1 MSLTIHTIP
10 CGSYQANAF
19 LVFMQDRDDCILVD
33 PGDDLQALKD
43 AVARSGKKLS
53 AILLTHG
60 HFDHI
65 LAASPLAKETGAQ
78 VYVHEGDME
87 MLNDIRLNAYMPGAA
102 VLPAP
107 KDIIAE
113 EYDDVLDVAGMHFEI
128 VHTPGH
134 SKGSV
139 CLYLREEK
147 KMFTG
152 DTLFQAGFGRMD
164 LHGGSP
170 MQMRTSLKNL
180 FEMDVDIAVYPGH
193 GGFSTIG
200 AERARY
206 RL

>member
-1 MSLTIHTIP
+1 LTIHTIP

-180 FEMDVDIAVYPGH
+180 FEMDADIAVYPGH

>member
-1 MSLTIHTIP
+1 M
-10 CGSYQANAF
+10 
-19 LVFMQDRDDCILVD
+19 
-33 PGDDLQALKD
+33 
-43 AVARSGKKLS
+43 
-53 AILLTHG
+53 
-60 HFDHI
+60 
-65 LAASPLAKETGAQ
+65 
-78 VYVHEGDME
+78 
-87 MLNDIRLNAYMPGAA
+87 
-102 VLPAP
+102 
-107 KDIIAE
+107 
-113 EYDDVLDVAGMHFEI
+113 
-128 VHTPGH
+128 
-134 SKGSV
+134 

-180 FEMDVDIAVYPGH
+180 FEMDADIAVYPGH

>member
-1 MSLTIHTIP
+1 MNVTIHTIP

-19 LVFMQDRDDCILVD
+19 LVFREEREDCVLID
-33 PGDDLQALKD
+33 PGDDLQALET
-43 AVARSGKKLS
+43 AIARCGRKLE

-65 LAASPLAKETGAQ
+65 LAASPLAKSTGAQ
-78 VYVHEGDME
+78 VYVHEGDFE
-87 MLNDIRLNAYMPGAA
+87 MLNDMALNAYMPGAA
-102 VLPAP
+102 VLPSP

-113 EYDDVLDVAGMHFEI
+113 IYEDTLDAAGMRFQI

-139 CLYLREEK
+139 CLLLPEEK

-170 MQMRTSLKNL
+170 MQMRSSLKLL
-180 FEMDVDIAVYPGH
+180 FEMDGDITVYPGH

-206 RL
+206 RI

>member
-1 MSLTIHTIP
+1 MSLTIPTIP

-139 CLYLREEK
+139 CIYLPDDK
-147 KMFTG
+147 TMFSG
-152 DTLFQAGFGRMD
+152 DL
-164 LHGGSP
+164 
-170 MQMRTSLKNL
+170 
-180 FEMDVDIAVYPGH
+180 I
-193 GGFSTIG
+193 
-200 AERARY
+200 
-206 RL
+206 